1 MKIKIQRLLLL
12 VGCTTVLASTAHSKE
27 SCALAAPP
35 RAAAVNVAHG
45 EFLFIYPRGI
55 GENYSGCQT
64 MWNQRGSAVFVLRFE
79 QGMLASYQ
87 EFTKSSHKAT
97 LSCKYSGAA
106 LKTRSS
112 KCPAYEDVQ
121 AGFRTMPEAAEPRVP
136 TDVDP
141 RRD

>member
-1 MKIKIQRLLLL
+1 MKIEIQRLLLL
-12 VGCTTVLASTAHSKE
+12 LGCTAGLASTAHSKE

-45 EFLFIYPRGI
+45 EFLFIYPREI
-55 GENYSGCQT
+55 AQNYSGCQT
-64 MWNQRGSAVFVLRFE
+64 MWNQRGAAVFVLTFE
-79 QGMLASYQ
+79 NGMLASYQ
-87 EFTKSSHKAT
+87 EFAKSPRKAT
-97 LSCKYSGAA
+97 LSCKYIGAA

-121 AGFRTMPEAAEPRVP
+121 AGFRTMPGAAEPRVP
-136 TDVDP
+136 PEADP